1 MSYQVARKFHDCF
14 QDVEDPRVK
23 GRTTHSL
30 HSILLNVV
38 CATIGYIV
46 IESGA
51 GPIGGISCVAGLGRD
66 TVEGV
71 TDGNGFTYNIRHL
84 DHAEFAVVSAAGMDG
99 GNGGWPVL
107 YGSTPVTDNTLLL
120 GFDEDQ
126 RDSERAHTTEQVAY
140 IVSDPP
146 PAAAPASEITMD
158 ASGDGQVTSMDAL
171 LVINWLNTHPSGAT
185 PSHLDLN
192 HDGAVTPLDAL
203 VTINQRTRSVI
214 QARAAINAQAIDQHW
229 AFDDEDD
236 SEGWLDE
243 ELLEL
248 MVP

>member
-1 MSYQVARKFHDCF
+1 
-14 QDVEDPRVK
+14 
-23 GRTTHSL
+23 
-30 HSILLNVV
+30 
-38 CATIGYIV
+38 
-46 IESGA
+46 
-51 GPIGGISCVAGLGRD
+51 
-66 TVEGV
+66 
-71 TDGNGFTYNIRHL
+71 
-84 DHAEFAVVSAAGMDG
+84 
-99 GNGGWPVL
+99 
-107 YGSTPVTDNTLLL
+107 
-120 GFDEDQ
+120 
-126 RDSERAHTTEQVAY
+126 
-140 IVSDPP
+140 
-146 PAAAPASEITMD
+146 MD